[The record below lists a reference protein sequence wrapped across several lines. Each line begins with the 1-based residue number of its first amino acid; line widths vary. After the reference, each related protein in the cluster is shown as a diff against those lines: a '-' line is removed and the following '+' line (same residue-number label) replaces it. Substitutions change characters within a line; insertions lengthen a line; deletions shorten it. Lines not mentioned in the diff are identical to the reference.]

1 MYPDSPV
8 GPLKYPRYR
17 VCVWYVSH
25 VEKNIGRT
33 GIRAVKAPILVEPYP
48 TAAVSRR
55 LASVQF
61 KESMP
66 WLCVTVSDVV
76 WRVWLHFHILK
87 QFTQRARRAGA
98 TRLLSVDVVHGGV
111 PARALAQC
119 LSARKRSVCLHPHA
133 KGEAVVDP

>member
-25 VEKNIGRT
+25 VEKNMGRT
-33 GIRAVKAPILVEPYP
+33 GIRAVNAPILVEPYP

-66 WLCVTVSDVV
+66 WLGVTISDVV
-76 WRVWLHFHILK
+76 WRVRLQCHILK
-87 QFTQRARRAGA
+87 QFTQRAR
-98 TRLLSVDVVHGGV
+98 
-111 PARALAQC
+111 
-119 LSARKRSVCLHPHA
+119 
-133 KGEAVVDP
+133 